1 MKRLFS
7 GLFCLVV
14 LLFNATAQEKNDS
27 IVGTTSYNQVIKIG
41 ESNQKGVSDFSYLL
55 QAEAVGVSF
64 TKKGSDPTVSN
75 SPVIRGKSSDFSLG
89 VLFIVDGIY
98 STDISYL
105 HPDDIASIVILKD
118 ATETALY
125 GGLGMDGVII
135 INTKQGDSNKK
146 LKVDFN
152 SFLSLNSTSKRHDL
166 LSAKELRSYVTENNL
181 TGFFDGGASTDWQD
195 EIFRSSISQSYNLS
209 LSGKLSNTRYRVSL
223 THQTNP
229 GVVIS
234 SGREVS
240 GVTLSLAQKALN
252 NKLDVRLNGSFA
264 RFESTILPSYAA
276 ESQPKNL
283 FYQAFKRNTTDPV
296 YNDQGDYYQSMRDFA
311 YYNPMAIIEHTSN
324 IETNSFAN
332 VGIGASYRISNHL
345 VTNATFGYSNS
356 NSDLNYLQAPEAYNG
371 SGSNAYYKVITDK
384 TKTNIDLSASYSKQI
399 FATSNIDVSL
409 GFSNRMYSNELDGL
423 AYGFDLESHSEFVC
437 QSIYAKASYAY
448 LQRYSIGALLNKEFS
463 KTSFRYS
470 GPENTLERSNLF
482 YALSLGWDLK
492 QEAFLRNNANVNSL
506 KLRLGYGITG
516 NYYADYYAYHMAV
529 ASIDSLKVET
539 ATELSFGFDF
549 SILKNRVGGS
559 FTYYIKDAKNAVGLI
574 TVPMPPNQLPFVSGN
589 STWYNNSGFEILLN
603 TVPVKTNKLEWISI
617 VSLFGNANKL
627 VETKD
632 RSTKSGQTYYR
643 GSSEYTQI
651 IEEGSSTQFY
661 LPRFAGEYR
670 ADGWPLF
677 YTESGGKTSNTDLAK
692 FEEMG
697 QYIPRYELGWANTIK
712 FTNGIECFFKFRYAG
727 GYSIYNVTR
736 LDLSNANY
744 FPTHNINRE
753 GLSNARNGYH
763 NTFLSNQYLEDASYL
778 RLDNVTV
785 SYTLKPKNVKW
796 GESYRFYVGANN
808 LFTITSY
815 SGFDPAGYS
824 TGIDNYSV
832 YPLSRSF
839 IVGVSIGI

>member
-1 MKRLFS
+1 MKRLFL
-7 GLFCLVV
+7 GLSCLSAM
-14 LLFNATAQEKNDS
+14 LFSANAQEKNDS
-27 IVGTTSYNQVIKIG
+27 VVSPSNNQVVKIG

-98 STDISYL
+98 SADISYL

-125 GGLGMDGVII
+125 GGQGMDGVII

-229 GVVIS
+229 GVVIG
-234 SGREVS
+234 SGREGS

-264 RFESTILPSYAA
+264 SFESTILPSYGA
-276 ESQPKNL
+276 EYQFENL

-311 YYNPMAIIEHTSN
+311 YYNPMAILGYTSN
-324 IETNSFAN
+324 VVTTSYVNIG
-332 VGIGASYRISNHL
+332 VGASYRISNHL
-345 VTNATFGYSNS
+345 LANATFGYSN
-356 NSDLNYLQAPEAYNG
+356 NNTERNYVQEPEAFDRVGDVSYTDVEQNG
-371 SGSNAYYKVITDK
+371 I
-384 TKTNIDLSASYSKQI
+384 KTNLNLCVSYSKAV
-399 FATSNIDVSL
+399 FSNSNIDVSL
-409 GFSNRMYSNELDGL
+409 GFSNRVYS
-423 AYGFDLESHSEFVC
+423 SEMNRDDSGSEKETYSQLGS
-437 QSIYAKASYAY
+437 QSVYAKASYAY

-516 NYYADYYAYHMAV
+516 NYYADYYAYHMAE

-651 IEEGSSTQFY
+651 IKEGSATQFY
-661 LPRFAGEYR
+661 LPRFAGEYS
-670 ADGWPLF
+670 AHGWPLF

-712 FTNGIECFFKFRYAG
+712 FTNGIECFVKFRYAG
-727 GYSIYNVTR
+727 GYNIYNVTR

-744 FPTHNINRE
+744 FPTYNINRE
-753 GLSNARNGYH
+753 GLSNARNGYL

-796 GESYRFYVGANN
+796 GDSYRFYIGANN
-808 LFTITSY
+808 LFTVTSY